1 MTNNQD
7 TIARL
12 NALEIRIVHQDSVI
26 DELSEVSLKQWTE
39 IKTLTDQLNHL
50 THKLQEVENG
60 ISSPPE
66 EDVPPPHF

>member
-1 MTNNQD
+1 MTDNQD
-7 TIARL
+7 IIARL
-12 NALEIRIVHQDSVI
+12 DALEIRIVHQDDVI

-39 IKTLTDQLNHL
+39 IKTLTDQLDHL
-50 THKLQEVENG
+50 TNKLQELESG

>member
-1 MTNNQD
+1 MNKAPDIHQ
-7 TIARL
+7 RL
-12 NALEIRIVHQDSVI
+12 DELETHVTHQDSVI

>member
-7 TIARL
+7 TITRL
-12 NALEIRIVHQDSVI
+12 DALEIRIVHQDSVI
-26 DELSEVSLKQWTE
+26 DELSEVSLKQGTE
-39 IKTLTDQLNHL
+39 IKTLTDRLNHL
-50 THKLQEVENG
+50 THKLQEVENE

>member
-12 NALEIRIVHQDSVI
+12 DALEIRIVHQDSVI

-60 ISSPPE
+60 VSSLPE

>member
-1 MTNNQD
+1 MTDNQD

-12 NALEIRIVHQDSVI
+12 DALEIRIVHQDSVI

-50 THKLQEVENG
+50 TNKLQEVENG
-60 ISSPPE
+60 ISNPPE
-66 EDVPPPHF
+66 EDAPPPHF